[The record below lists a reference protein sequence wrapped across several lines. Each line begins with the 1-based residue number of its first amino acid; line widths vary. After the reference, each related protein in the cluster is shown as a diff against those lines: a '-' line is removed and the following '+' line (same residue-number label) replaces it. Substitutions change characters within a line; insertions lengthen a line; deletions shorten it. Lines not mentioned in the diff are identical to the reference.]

1 MYPLRY
7 TAKAR
12 APRSLIV
19 VSIQLVQRYAR
30 ARRRTGAA
38 AQKPFQR
45 RGEVFPARQGGEA
58 RGRGGGPETA
68 GPGWRPHPSG
78 RRLGESGCGTK
89 RLALGRRV
97 CVTSF
102 GFSAAATPLSALSK
116 EPAPNAVVL
125 QPCPHVLQAQ
135 GLYTRPRS
143 CSCTR
148 SQQGARQQG
157 SSYRAYGK
165 SHEGKSPRSL
175 CFAMSTKVASPLAP
189 RRFFFAAGQY

>member
-1 MYPLRY
+1 MAAVEALPMSPGRPWSSLRRYCSGASKGHHYIGTYGRPPMYPLRY

-125 QPCPHVLQAQ
+125 QPCQHVLQQ

-143 CSCTR
+143 CS
-148 SQQGARQQG
+148 
-157 SSYRAYGK
+157 
-165 SHEGKSPRSL
+165 
-175 CFAMSTKVASPLAP
+175 
-189 RRFFFAAGQY
+189 